1 MLRALT
7 VEEICKKLKPV
18 MGKKVDAI
26 YLRYKLSDDR
36 ETRQEIEKALHAL
49 FEKKLNTSLLDEKVL
64 LLPPENL
71 TGPYEL
77 GTIKYADKEFKPFCL
92 REQDFIRHLCIS
104 GMSGSGKTNLAFI
117 LLEDFIKK
125 KKPVIVFDWKK
136 SFRPLLKLD
145 KKMLCFTVGNA
156 NVSNLFRI
164 NINQPPE
171 GVDPKEWVG
180 LLCDLI
186 TESFFASYGVHKI
199 LSETVDKAFRDF
211 GVYNGSKNYPTWYQI
226 KDRLEEMEADMKGKR
241 GRDSEWITSALRIAH
256 ALTFG
261 HFGEAI
267 NSKNKYS
274 LKVEDLLNK
283 RIVFELNSLSTAE
296 KKFFCEY
303 ILTYIYKY
311 KKASDEPRTEDFK
324 SAILVDEAHNIF
336 LKDRAKFMKES
347 VTEMIY
353 REIREYGISLICLDQ
368 HISKLSDV
376 VAGNSACNIA
386 FQQMLPQDV
395 DCIAGLMQIRDNRN
409 YFTMLP
415 VGTAIVKLAERHFAP
430 FEMAVPMS
438 KIKKQQVSDKELA
451 KKMKNIIKEDKS
463 LKAFKERCDIKNL
476 KKQLSKVDTICK
488 RSGVKTTGDSSD
500 PALLPISRSYKIA
513 KNQHKFLKFV
523 KTHPGMGVA
532 KVYESLKLS
541 ARKGNEHKQELE
553 GLGFVKVVETKDR
566 KGWKKTIHLTALG
579 QKAIDKA

>member
-7 VEEICKKLKPV
+7 VEEICKKLKPI
-18 MGKKVDAI
+18 MGKKVDSI
-26 YLRYKLSDDR
+26 YLRYKLADDR
-36 ETRQEIEKALHAL
+36 ETKAEIEKALHAL

-71 TGPYEL
+71 DGEYPL
-77 GTIKYADKEFKPFCL
+77 GTIKYAEKKFNPFCL
-92 REQDFIRHLCIS
+92 REHDFVRHVCIS

-117 LLEDFIKK
+117 ILEDLIKK
-125 KKPVIVFDWKK
+125 KKPFIVFDWKR
-136 SFRPLLKLD
+136 SFRPLLKKD
-145 KKMLCFTVGNA
+145 KKLLCFTVGNA

-164 NINQPPE
+164 NINEPPA

-199 LSETVDKAFRDF
+199 LTETVDRAFRDF
-211 GVYNGSKNYPTWYQI
+211 GVYNGSKNYPTWHQI
-226 KDRLEEMEADMKGKR
+226 KDRLEEKEADMKGKK

-261 HFGEAI
+261 HFGAAV
-267 NSKNKYS
+267 NCKDKYA
-274 LKVEDLLNK
+274 LKVEDLLDK
-283 RIVFELNSLSTAE
+283 RVLFELNSLSNAE
-296 KKFFCEY
+296 KKFFCEF
-303 ILTYIYKY
+303 ILTYIYKL
-311 KKASDEPRTEDFK
+311 KKASDESSTEDFK

-336 LKDRAKFMKES
+336 LKDKTKFIKES

-353 REIREYGISLICLDQ
+353 REVREYGISLICLDQ

-395 DCIAGLMQIRDNRN
+395 DCISGLMQIRDNRN

-430 FEMAVPMS
+430 FEMEVPLS
-438 KIKKQQVSDKELA
+438 GIKKQQVSDKELA
-451 KKMKNIIKEDKS
+451 QKMKNIIKENKS
-463 LKAFKERCDIKNL
+463 LRLFKERCDTNNL
-476 KKQLSKVDTICK
+476 KKQLSKVDLICK
-488 RSGVKTTGDSSD
+488 RSGVKTKGSAIDLTTK
-500 PALLPISRSYKIA
+500 PISHSYELA
-513 KNQHKFLKFV
+513 KEQKKFLRFCNK
-523 KTHPGMGVA
+523 KPRMGVA
-532 KVYESLKLS
+532 KVYESLGLS
-541 ARKGNEHKQELE
+541 ARKGNKLKQELVS
-553 GLGFVKVVETKDR
+553 LGFVKVAETKDQ
-566 KGWKKTIHLTALG
+566 KGWKKTIQLTDLG
-579 QKAIDKA
+579 KKAIKA